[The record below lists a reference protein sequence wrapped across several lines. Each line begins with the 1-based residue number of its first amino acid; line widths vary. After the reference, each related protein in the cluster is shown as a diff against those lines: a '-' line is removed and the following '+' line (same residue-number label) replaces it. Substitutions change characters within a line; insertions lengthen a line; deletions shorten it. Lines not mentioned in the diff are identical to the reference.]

1 MKVTLKMH
9 IKCPTCGSKNC
20 IASPEH
26 VIVASDTL
34 YQKCDTCNDVILDK
48 IAALDLSSIK
58 YNDTYCD
65 KCGKRPLDAVM
76 AHILALSCEDQKR
89 PNITLREVGT
99 PLLCPGV
106 CTYSA
111 PVLGPNTLIVLTKQ
125 QQIAN
130 AAHRIVD
137 EVAEVKGV
145 IQRADER
152 TIGLVDSDV
161 PPYTCDVVAGCDMR
175 ADLITSAYGQLL
187 IYKSQSKAHIE
198 HDNTIKMLKIG
209 SLPIEDSV
217 VLDGLAGPGTLGL
230 TAVLMGASKVI
241 LNDAWLPFIKNAYLN
256 LRVNKHSLGIT
267 SITKASFDG
276 LKDVATT
283 PYLISKAQTTQ
294 CEIELYHGDLREFE
308 DIPAEADVV
317 LIDAFPGSEHR
328 WISTIEQVKNTTKT
342 CVYLI

>member
-1 MKVTLKMH
+1 MH
-9 IKCPTCGSKNC
+9 IKCPTCGSNNC

-26 VIVASDTL
+26 VIAASDTV
-34 YQKCDTCNDVILDK
+34 YQKCDTCSNIILDK
-48 IAALDLSSIK
+48 NATLDLSTTR
-58 YNDTYCD
+58 YNDVYCK
-65 KCGKRPLDAVM
+65 KCGKRPLDVVM
-76 AHILALSCEDQKR
+76 AHILALSCEDQIR

-99 PLLCPGV
+99 PLLCPGIR
-106 CTYSA
+106 TYSV
-111 PVLGPNTLIVLTKQ
+111 PVLGPNTLIVLTTQ
-125 QQIAN
+125 QQIAD

-152 TIGLVDSDV
+152 IIGLVDSDI
-161 PPYTCDVVAGCDMR
+161 PPYMCNVRAGCDMR

-198 HDNTIKMLKIG
+198 HDNAVKMLKLG
-209 SLPIEDSV
+209 SLPIEDAV

-230 TAVLMGASKVI
+230 TTVLMGASRVI

-256 LRVNKHSLGIT
+256 LHVNKHSLGIT

-283 PYLISKAQTTQ
+283 PNLISKAETAE
-294 CEIELYHGDLREFE
+294 CEIELYHGDLRKFK
-308 DIPAEADVV
+308 DITEKADIV
-317 LIDAFPGSEHR
+317 LIDAFPGSERR
-328 WISTIEQVKNTTKT
+328 WISTIEQVKRATKAG
-342 CVYLI
+342 VYLI

>member
-1 MKVTLKMH
+1 MH
-9 IKCPTCGSKNC
+9 IKCPTCSSNYC
-20 IASPEH
+20 IASPDQ
-26 VIVASDTL
+26 VIAASDTL
-34 YQKCDTCNDVILDK
+34 YQKCDKCINVILDK
-48 IAALDLSSIK
+48 TAALDLSNIK
-58 YNDTYCD
+58 YNDMYRD

-106 CTYSA
+106 RTYSV
-111 PVLGPNTLIVLTKQ
+111 PVLGPSNLIVLTMQ
-125 QQIAN
+125 QQIAA

-152 TIGLVDSDV
+152 IIGLVDSNI
-161 PPYTCDVVAGCDMR
+161 PPYTCDVSAGCDMR

-187 IYKSQSKAHIE
+187 IYKSQSKVHIE
-198 HDNTIKMLKIG
+198 HDNAIKMLKLG

-230 TAVLMGASKVI
+230 MTVLMGASKVI

-256 LRVNKHSLGIT
+256 LRVNKNSLGIT
-267 SITKASFDG
+267 SIKRAHFDG
-276 LKDVATT
+276 LKEVATT
-283 PYLISKAQTTQ
+283 PNLISKAKTAE
-294 CEIELYHGDLREFE
+294 CEIELYHGDLRKFE
-308 DIPAEADVV
+308 DIPMKADIV
-317 LIDAFPGSEHR
+317 LIDAFPGSEYR
-328 WISTIEQVKNTTKT
+328 WISTIEKVKRATKGG
-342 CVYLI
+342 VYLI